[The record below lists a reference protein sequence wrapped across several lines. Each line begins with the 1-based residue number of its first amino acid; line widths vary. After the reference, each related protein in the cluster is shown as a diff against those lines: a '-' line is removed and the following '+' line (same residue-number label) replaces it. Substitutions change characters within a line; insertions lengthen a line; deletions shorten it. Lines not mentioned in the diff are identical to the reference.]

1 MRGTSMAERLIGAAD
16 LVDHDLCDDRRAP
29 RRQHDGLQSVGKREG
44 LGVALA
50 DGEKLRERRAGRS
63 KSRAREEAAEQG
75 AAAGERER
83 TQKMPSSRPRLRR
96 VMVGVGPAAG

>member
-1 MRGTSMAERLIGAAD
+1 MRGAGMAERLIGAAD
-16 LVDHDLCDDRRAP
+16 LVDNDLGDDRCAP
-29 RRQHDGLQSVGKREG
+29 RRQNDDLQPVGEREG

-50 DGEKLRERRAGRS
+50 YGEKLRERRAGRS
-63 KSRAREEAAEQG
+63 KSRAREEAGEQG